1 MFSYFILALE
11 FLACL
16 GFGAYALHFL
26 CLTKQLNPLE
36 RITWSFA
43 LGFGLL
49 GWILFFVGVLWL
61 ITDFVLLVTLIL
73 GASGTIILLP
83 AKLEFQLHL
92 KNRFS
97 FNFLN
102 AIIVLL
108 LAAVLTADIITN

>member
-1 MFSYFILALE
+1 MVSYFILVLE

-26 CLTKQLNPLE
+26 SLTKQLNPLE

-61 ITDFVLLVTLIL
+61 ITDFVLLVILIL

-83 AKLEFQLHL
+83 AKLKFQLRPTVLIL
-92 KNRFS
+92 KLVWKI
-97 FNFLN
+97 FLN
-102 AIIVLL
+102 HYMRFHKIFIK
-108 LAAVLTADIITN
+108 